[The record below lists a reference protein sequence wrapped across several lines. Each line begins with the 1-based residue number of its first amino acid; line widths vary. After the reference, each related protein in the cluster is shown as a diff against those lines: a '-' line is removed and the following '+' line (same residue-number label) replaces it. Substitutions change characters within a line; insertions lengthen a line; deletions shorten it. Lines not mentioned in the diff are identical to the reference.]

1 MFYVIPKPL
10 LYSSLIASSSPTLIQ
25 MQPAHFSLKMRK
37 VKVKQLAKRRVKKY
51 KLKTKKAAQ
60 KRFHVVGTL

>member
-1 MFYVIPKPL
+1 MLYVMPRPL
-10 LYSSLIASSSPTLIQ
+10 LYSSLVASPLPTFIK
-25 MQPAHFSLKMRK
+25 MQTAHFSLKMRK
-37 VKVKQLAKRRVKKY
+37 VKAKRLAKRRVKKY